1 MASHSYASEYPV
13 DSKDLGVEEG
23 IKNFFEN
30 FYKISDTGT
39 EEAHEKYADSF
50 TRDAELVM
58 GLKRGLDVLKLEI
71 LKIRRGLWEH
81 VKERLHTPKKV
92 FPFGDGEVMLYG
104 DVRYVLKD
112 GRGADVEWAA
122 RAKMVH
128 EGGKWKMGFYQVY
141 LDSAAMQNAK

>member
-1 MASHSYASEYPV
+1 MASHSYASSYPINA
-13 DSKDLGVEEG
+13 KDLDVEEG

-30 FYKISDTGT
+30 FYRISDTGT

-50 TRDAELVM
+50 TQDAELVM
-58 GLKRGLDVLKLEI
+58 GLKRGVGHSEI
-71 LKIRRGLWEH
+71 IKIRRGMWEH

-92 FPFGDGEVMLYG
+92 FPFGDGEIMLYG

-112 GRGADVEWAA
+112 DRSANVEWAA

-141 LDSAAMQNAK
+141 LDPTTMQNAK